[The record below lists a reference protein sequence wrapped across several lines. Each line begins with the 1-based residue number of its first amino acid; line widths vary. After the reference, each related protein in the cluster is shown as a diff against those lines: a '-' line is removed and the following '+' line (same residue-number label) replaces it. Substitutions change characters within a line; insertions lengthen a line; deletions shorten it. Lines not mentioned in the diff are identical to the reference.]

1 MPEPRAPNRPIANGP
16 LVDAPSPVLRQL
28 GNRAHQ
34 LRAATRAADHFT
46 SLDSDEDRN
55 TGSWLMSCALA
66 LAEELAADIDSLAR
80 SIKQSTSEP
89 AQLQNVAALRVHAH
103 QLHAAARAADHYLD
117 QETHE
122 DRDTGSWL
130 IACALRLAEKLA
142 AQIDDNV
149 APSRR
154 PNVDKALIEPH
165 DAQLARRVTAA
176 TTTPIRGAA

>member
-1 MPEPRAPNRPIANGP
+1 MPEARPPNRPVATSS
-16 LVDAPSPVLRQL
+16 LTETTAPVLRQL

-46 SLDSDEDRN
+46 ALDSDEDRN

-66 LAEELAADIDSLAR
+66 LADELAADIDNLAR
-80 SIKQSTSEP
+80 SIKQSSTDV
-89 AQLQNVAALRVHAH
+89 AQLQSVAALRVHAH
-103 QLHAAARAADHYLD
+103 QLHAATRAADHYLD

-149 APSRR
+149 APIRR
-154 PNVDKALIEPH
+154 PPVDKSTLEPH
-165 DAQLARRVTAA
+165 DAQLARRVSAA
-176 TTTPIRGAA
+176 TTPIRGAA

>member
-1 MPEPRAPNRPIANGP
+1 MPEARSPNRPVATST
-16 LVDAPSPVLRQL
+16 LADASTLALRQL

-46 SLDSDEDRN
+46 ALDGDEDRN
-55 TGSWLMSCALA
+55 TGSWLMSCALG
-66 LAEELAADIDSLAR
+66 LADELASDIDSLAR
-80 SIKQSTSEP
+80 STKQSTTEV
-89 AQLQNVAALRVHAH
+89 AQLQNVAALRVNAH
-103 QLHAAARAADHYLD
+103 QLHAATRAADHYLD
-117 QETHE
+117 QESHD

-154 PNVDKALIEPH
+154 PPIDKTTLEPH

-176 TTTPIRGAA
+176 TTPIRGAA